1 MKKILV
7 LALVALSTLMIT
19 SCEKEEKQQPFSV
32 SPTSLSFESNGGS
45 QSVYINSSN
54 SWSASSSAT
63 WCTLSPSSGSG
74 SSTLL
79 INATANTSSSAR
91 STTVRVT
98 SNGESQVINVTQSG
112 TGGGGSITFSVS
124 PTSLSF
130 ESNGGGRGVYINS
143 SNSWSASSS
152 ATWCTLSPSSG
163 SGSSTLHVDVTANT
177 SSSAR
182 STTVRVTSN
191 GESQVINVTQSG
203 TGGGGGGTTVP
214 SAPTGVTA
222 ANEGPVLSPYV
233 VVRWN
238 EVSNATSYI
247 IYRSG
252 SASGTYSQVGTSTG
266 LSFYDN
272 GATAPGTYYYKVKA
286 KNSAGTSGYSNYAS
300 VTIQDPSDAVS
311 PCPVQYG
318 NCTVSGGTMTLR
330 WTVPTSYGCGT
341 PTTAYLR
348 VRNPIS
354 GTYADVQT
362 LSGTATSASF
372 AYGMWLDDENR
383 VYVGI
388 ITENSA
394 GTSGGVPKIWDETS
408 HSWLN

>member
-7 LALVALSTLMIT
+7 LALVALSTLMVT
-19 SCEKEEKQQPFSV
+19 SCEKEEEQQQT
-32 SPTSLSFESNGGS
+32 PTIIDG
-45 QSVYINSSN
+45 
-54 SWSASSSAT
+54 
-63 WCTLSPSSGSG
+63 
-74 SSTLL
+74 
-79 INATANTSSSAR
+79 
-91 STTVRVT
+91 
-98 SNGESQVINVTQSG
+98 G
-112 TGGGGSITFSVS
+112 TGGGGGGGTTVPFSVS

-130 ESNGGGRGVYINS
+130 ESNGGGRGVYINC

-152 ATWCTLSPSSG
+152 ATWCTVSPSSG
-163 SGSSTLHVDVTANT
+163 SGSITLHVDATANT

-203 TGGGGGGTTVP
+203 TGGGGGGETTVP

-222 ANEGPVLSPYV
+222 ANEGSVLYPDV

-300 VTIQDPSDAVS
+300 VTIQDPSDAVR

-318 NCTVSGGTMTLR
+318 NCTVSSGTMTLR

-354 GTYADVQT
+354 GNYADVQI

-408 HSWLN
+408 HSWLY